1 MQHPP
6 GALLSD
12 PCKRVHSQCAGADQN
27 GVDDASYHRGSVSS
41 SRIRCCRFRAS
52 LVLFHLAESARRTA
66 ESRGGRS
73 RYGKFHG
80 SFCQRSGGHLSRSSL
95 RSGRARSRPSGRIPD
110 LEELDDRLQSD
121 HGLVWT
127 LCQPDNPRH
136 ERDRDIRGAERSCG
150 QSARHG
156 SFPAHLSRV
165 GFSSSQSKHSN
176 TLGQA
181 FGQ

>member
-1 MQHPP
+1 MI
-6 GALLSD
+6 D
-12 PCKRVHSQCAGADQN
+12 PADIFSKANVAQMCWKT
-27 GVDDASYHRGSVSS
+27 SVP
-41 SRIRCCRFRAS
+41 
-52 LVLFHLAESARRTA
+52 LATRPFGNA
-66 ESRGGRS
+66 
-73 RYGKFHG
+73 Y
-80 SFCQRSGGHLSRSSL
+80 SL
-95 RSGRARSRPSGRIPD
+95 RSGKARSRPAGRIPD